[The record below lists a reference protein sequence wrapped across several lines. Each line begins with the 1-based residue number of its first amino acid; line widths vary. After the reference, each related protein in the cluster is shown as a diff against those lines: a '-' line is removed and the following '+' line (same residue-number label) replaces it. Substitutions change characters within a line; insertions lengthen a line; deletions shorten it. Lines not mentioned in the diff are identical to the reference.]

1 MYSEI
6 ASYDI
11 ERFVVPL
18 WAGVLKGLEKAFLP
32 SHSSSFLKNP
42 LIMYTMHPTGSD
54 RRLTEK
60 MAVLDEAFSREE
72 LAYLCQEDDIGKPL
86 LQDLGWT
93 LTSQNTINCLYCI
106 ARFTTKTGVDCRRV
120 NNIIEW
126 GGGYGMLAKIMHRL
140 KEDTTY
146 TIIDLPLLSCLQ
158 WIYLS
163 SIFGEDSVNL
173 VRTPRDPILDRRINL
188 VSLPFLDTL
197 NTMSPDLFVS
207 TFALSESSQYAQE
220 FVVSRNWFNAKHLLL
235 AYLSE
240 TFDKLTQGMLIE
252 NIPPPKPCRF
262 AYR

>member
-1 MYSEI
+1 
-6 ASYDI
+6 
-11 ERFVVPL
+11 
-18 WAGVLKGLEKAFLP
+18 
-32 SHSSSFLKNP
+32 
-42 LIMYTMHPTGSD
+42 
-54 RRLTEK
+54 
-60 MAVLDEAFSREE
+60 
-72 LAYLCQEDDIGKPL
+72 
-86 LQDLGWT
+86 
-93 LTSQNTINCLYCI
+93 
-106 ARFTTKTGVDCRRV
+106 
-120 NNIIEW
+120 
-126 GGGYGMLAKIMHRL
+126 
-140 KEDTTY
+140 
-146 TIIDLPLLSCLQ
+146 
-158 WIYLS
+158 
-163 SIFGEDSVNL
+163 VNL